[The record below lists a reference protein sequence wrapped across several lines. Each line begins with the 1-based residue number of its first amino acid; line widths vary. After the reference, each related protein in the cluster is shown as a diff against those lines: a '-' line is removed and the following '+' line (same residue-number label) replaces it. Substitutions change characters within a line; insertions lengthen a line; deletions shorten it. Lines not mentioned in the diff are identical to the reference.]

1 MRKFKLLGFALL
13 ATICITSCAPKKTAI
28 STTVIKDSTYIKK
41 TIIPVDTIIKVPKND
56 VSVQADFKDLTAT
69 PIVKRSKNLT
79 ASLSKVGN
87 IITADCDVG
96 ELELTIRLQNELL
109 EIYRQKDTDNATTVK
124 VPERYIPEWIKPII
138 WIGAIAL
145 ILIIIGV
152 CIYFFKKSKS
162 YENIL

>member
-1 MRKFKLLGFALL
+1 MKIVKMCFLFILVVM
-13 ATICITSCAPKKTAI
+13 TSCAPKKTAI

-56 VSVQADFKDLTAT
+56 VSVQADFKDLTAK

-109 EIYRQKDTDNATTVK
+109 EIYRQKDTDNTTTIK
-124 VPERYIPEWIKPII
+124 VPKRYIPEWIKPLI

>member
-1 MRKFKLLGFALL
+1 MIKFKLLGFALL
-13 ATICITSCAPKKTAI
+13 TTICITSCAPKKTAT

-41 TIIPVDTIIKVPKND
+41 TIVPVDTIIKVPKND
-56 VSVQADFKDLTAT
+56 VSVQADFKDLTEK

-96 ELELTIRLQNELL
+96 ELELTIKLQNELL
-109 EIYRQKDTDNATTVK
+109 EIYRQKETDNTTKVT
-124 VPERYIPEWIKPII
+124 VPERYIPEWIKPLI
-138 WIGAIAL
+138 WIGASTL

-152 CIYFFKKSKS
+152 CIYFFKKS
-162 YENIL
+162 IPI

>member
-1 MRKFKLLGFALL
+1 MRIVKIYFLFVLVVM
-13 ATICITSCAPKKTAI
+13 TSCAPKKTAT
-28 STTVIKDSTYIKK
+28 STTIIKDSTYIKK
-41 TIIPVDTIIKVPKND
+41 TIVPVDTIIKLPENN
-56 VSVQADFKDLTAT
+56 VSVQAEFKDLTEK
-69 PIVKRSKNLT
+69 PIVNRSKNLT

-87 IITADCDVG
+87 IITADCDVA
-96 ELELTIRLQNELL
+96 ELELTIRLQKQLL
-109 EIYRQKDTDNATTVK
+109 EIYRQKIIRDTTKVT

-138 WIGAIAL
+138 WLGASTL